1 MEIKRLV
8 IYFLLGALS
17 CLTLAF
23 LYWRYIWF
31 FRNPQRK
38 IPEGT
43 GLVSPADGTVVYVR
57 HLQPNEDVIT
67 IKKGV
72 KATVSDIVREDSSS
86 PKIVIGIFM
95 SPFNVHYNRIPL
107 SGRVQFVRHH
117 PPLLKNFH
125 MSSMHWRTIIRRLPL
140 YENSLHIIQNERT
153 VTRLEANYRGN
164 DVSCYLV
171 QIAGGSVRGIESF
184 VEPGREIDRGAIFGR
199 IKIGSQV
206 DLVVTWIE
214 GMQTKVKPGDKVRAG
229 ETVLV
234 E

>member
-8 IYFLLGALS
+8 VYLFYGLS
-17 CLTLAF
+17 VLTLAF

-38 IPEGT
+38 IPGET
-43 GLVSPADGTVVYVR
+43 GILSPADGTVVYVR
-57 HLQPNEDVIT
+57 HLLPNEEVVT

-72 KATVSDIVREDSSS
+72 EAKVSDIVREDSSS

-125 MSSMHWRTIIRRLPL
+125 MSSMHWRTIIGRLPL

-153 VTRLEANYRGN
+153 VTKLEGNYRGN
-164 DVSCYLV
+164 ELSCYLV

-184 VEPGREIDRGAIFGR
+184 VEPGREIDRGAIFGMIR
-199 IKIGSQV
+199 IGSQV
-206 DLVVTWIE
+206 DLVVTWID

-229 ETVLV
+229 ETVLI